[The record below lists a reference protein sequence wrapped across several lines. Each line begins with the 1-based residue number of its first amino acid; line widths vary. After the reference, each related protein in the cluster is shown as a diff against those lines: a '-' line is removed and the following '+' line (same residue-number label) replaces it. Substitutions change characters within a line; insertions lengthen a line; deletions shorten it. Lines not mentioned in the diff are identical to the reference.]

1 MSGCCVGWSGK
12 EGRREGRKEG
22 GRVSRRSRMAFTGRG
37 RTDGLAEAGDE
48 VTRWRRRGER
58 RRRRRAAG
66 GVKEVRERERGL
78 DLDVIPLGRSV
89 LVPSP
94 ASVRWPRCEV
104 LPGQKGRFVMKI
116 RTPKIHKV

>member
-1 MSGCCVGWSGK
+1 MVAALDGVERKDEGK
-12 EGRREGRKEG
+12 EGRKAEESLVGRG
-22 GRVSRRSRMAFTGRG
+22 WHSPGG

-48 VTRWRRRGER
+48 VEQEGRAKKETTR
-58 RRRRRAAG
+58 RRRSERS
-66 GVKEVRERERGL
+66 ERERGL

>member
-1 MSGCCVGWSGK
+1 MAWQRRGTDEVEK
-12 EGRREGRKEG
+12 EGRAKKE
-22 GRVSRRSRMAFTGRG
+22 T
-37 RTDGLAEAGDE
+37 T
-48 VTRWRRRGER
+48 R
-58 RRRRRAAG
+58 RRRSERS
-66 GVKEVRERERGL
+66 ERERGL